1 MRYLTLLGAVAT
13 VALAGPAHAGERMSV
28 SEVHGFIAGLN
39 SAMNDV
45 NLVNTR
51 NKLDRMISSNAS
63 FENNVN
69 SRFLPHHTWV
79 NNAHYYNNFA
89 YRYPYAYHPH
99 LAKTGFQALGKWDKI
114 SLVETKKS
122 TIPGYKA
129 QFELSSLTMS
139 PMADTAVVDV
149 DLKEFSLSYASGL
162 APYYYTHS
170 NLNGHSKCKMYISK
184 NNRRVALDRLYCNTN
199 TNLPL

>member
-28 SEVHGFIAGLN
+28 SEVHSFIAGLN
-39 SAMNDV
+39 TAINSPSLLDS
-45 NLVNTR
+45 R
-51 NKLDRMISSNAS
+51 NQLDRLIASHAS

-69 SRFLPHHTWV
+69 ATVLPHHTWV
-79 NNAHYYNNFA
+79 NNAYYYNNYA
-89 YRYPYAYHPH
+89 YRYPYAAHPY
-99 LAKTGFQALGKWDKI
+99 AKTGFQAMGKWDNI
-114 SLVETKKS
+114 SLIETKKR

-129 QFELSSLTMS
+129 QFELGSLTMS

-149 DLKEFSLSYASGL
+149 DLKEFSLTYAAGY

-184 NNRRVALDRLYCNTN
+184 DNKRVALDRLYCNTN